1 MWAAAQGSRV
11 QALGARRLGL
21 SMTRSA
27 CSSSDSL
34 QSSFSVDGFRV
45 GDRTM
50 CSRPGQSE
58 AWPEQPVACA
68 RGATSRRDLG
78 RLPPVD
84 ARSIGHAHASKMSSL
99 QISSQII
106 DHHQFEHRVRSRAR
120 QPPGRAFVA
129 RASSGLPHERDELAA
144 VSLNKACTNTGEGEW
159 GWMDEGCMHAYDGKV
174 QRAGIG
180 SGLGRLHGLGDG
192 GWKVTNE
199 AMSGV
204 GMRKNRKARL
214 GKIGWNFGK
223 PGVIR
228 VTDPVGELRGFAGQR
243 AGSGAHDGLGGL
255 ASEDQGGLPLCFARL
270 GVFGSRFGSE
280 VYEQKGREPQK
291 KGGQGI
297 C

>member
-1 MWAAAQGSRV
+1 
-11 QALGARRLGL
+11 
-21 SMTRSA
+21 
-27 CSSSDSL
+27 
-34 QSSFSVDGFRV
+34 
-45 GDRTM
+45 M

-68 RGATSRRDLG
+68 RRATSRRDLG
-78 RLPPVD
+78 RLPPIN
-84 ARSIGHAHASKMSSL
+84 ARSIGHAHALKASSL
-99 QISSQII
+99 QISSQCN
-106 DHHQFEHRVRSRAR
+106 DHHQFEHHVHNRAR

-129 RASSGLPHERDELAA
+129 RASSGFPHERDELAA

-199 AMSGV
+199 AMNGV

-243 AGSGAHDGLGGL
+243 AGSGAHDGLKGL
-255 ASEDQGGLPLCFARL
+255 ASEDQGGLPLWARPPLRGLAFLARGLAQGFASRRAGNRKRKEARVDVRVG
-270 GVFGSRFGSE
+270 GVAGGA
-280 VYEQKGREPQK
+280 VGRRGRYWKEK
-291 KGGQGI
+291 TDTARNDTTAGEGFVGLCK
-297 C
+297 